1 MINNMTTT
9 VENKI
14 EKVEKVKKV
23 KKVKVTATPYVVV
36 ETDDIA
42 TKVVADKASAVVK
55 SVADKPAVAKAIAD
69 KAPTKKF
76 GTRYI
81 EAVGRRKTSTARVR
95 ITEAA
100 KSSIIVNGKE
110 VPAYFATAELQKI
123 VVEAFEKSK
132 VAGKFVMT
140 VLVRGGGIHSQA
152 EALRHGLSRA
162 LVAYDLELR
171 TRLKKMGF
179 LKRDP
184 RMKERRKFG
193 LKKARKA
200 PQWSKR

>member
-1 MINNMTTT
+1 MKDTKEVKEVKST
-9 VENKI
+9 V
-14 EKVEKVKKV
+14 
-23 KKVKVTATPYVVV
+23 APSP
-36 ETDDIA
+36 
-42 TKVVADKASAVVK
+42 KVVAE
-55 SVADKPAVAKAIAD
+55 KPAPKKVASS
-69 KAPTKKF
+69 TKSA
-76 GTRYI
+76 GRYI

-100 KSSIIVNGKE
+100 KETFTINGKDI
-110 VPAYFATAELQKI
+110 PSYFATVELQKI
-123 VVEAFEKSK
+123 VQDALEKSK
-132 VAGKFVMT
+132 VVGKFIVS
-140 VLVRGGGIHSQA
+140 VVVRGGGIHSQA

-162 LVAYDLELR
+162 LVTYDEELKL
-171 TRLKKMGF
+171 RLKKSGF